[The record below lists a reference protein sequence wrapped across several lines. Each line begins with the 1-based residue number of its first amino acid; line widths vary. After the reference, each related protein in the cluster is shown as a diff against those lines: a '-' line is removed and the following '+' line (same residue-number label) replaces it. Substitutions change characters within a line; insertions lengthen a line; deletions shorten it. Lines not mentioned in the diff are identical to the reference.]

1 MNLISIAPHPRPLA
15 LIVDDEEDVRLAVA
29 LMLRTLAGFDA
40 LELDRGKTAL
50 SLARRY
56 PVDLVISDIRRPG
69 EDGIEFIPVFHAVQP
84 GVPFI
89 IFSAGMTD
97 ENKARALARGAF
109 AGLQKPSTKD
119 ELLFHARAALAS
131 RT

>member
-1 MNLISIAPHPRPLA
+1 MMSAAPHPRPLA
-15 LIVDDEEDVRLAVA
+15 LVVDDEECVRIATA
-29 LMLRTLAGFDA
+29 LILRQMAGFDA

-56 PVDLVISDIRRPG
+56 TVDLVISDIRRPG

-89 IFSAGMTD
+89 IYSGFMTD

-109 AGLQKPSTKD
+109 ACLQKPCYPVALVSAA
-119 ELLFHARAALAS
+119 HAALENQKP
-131 RT
+131 